1 MFRKLFSFSGIALL
15 STAIVQLADPIVSG
29 AISIGIQPATA
40 SKQTDRQWQQ
50 YLGGRKIVEFS
61 NYSSSF
67 GGGGM
72 SSQKELHI
80 CGNGQFAYA
89 AQSSVSMNVS
99 GANGGSSGR
108 NRSTGTWKI
117 IESNQSG
124 VAVEFTSS
132 TGEKE
137 QGVLGF
143 GQDGRLYNGDGKKL
157 LTAPSE
163 SCQ

>member
-1 MFRKLFSFSGIALL
+1 MLRKLFGFSSIALL
-15 STAIVQLADPIVSG
+15 STALVQLADLSVSST
-29 AISIGIQPATA
+29 ISIGIQPATA

-50 YLGGRKIVEFS
+50 YLGGRKIVEFA

-89 AQSSVSMNVS
+89 AQSSVSMDVS
-99 GANGGSSGR
+99 GANGGSSGK

-117 IESNQSG
+117 VESNQSV

-132 TGEKE
+132 AGEKE

-143 GQDGRLYNGDGKKL
+143 GQD
-157 LTAPSE
+157 
-163 SCQ
+163 